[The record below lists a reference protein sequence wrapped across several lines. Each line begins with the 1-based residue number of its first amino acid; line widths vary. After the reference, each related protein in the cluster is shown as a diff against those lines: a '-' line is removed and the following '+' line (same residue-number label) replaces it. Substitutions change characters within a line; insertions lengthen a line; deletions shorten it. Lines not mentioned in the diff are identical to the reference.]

1 MVISK
6 NILNVTIWLLGI
18 VVLLGCVR
26 GKKRLVPPPLLSIQ
40 QRAAMQ
46 TKELEGNFDTAF
58 SATISVL
65 QDEGWQIEV
74 VEKSSGIIQARS
86 LKRQDMIGPKEDWY
100 ASNDSNYRDDMINE
114 FKDKGY
120 ALPEWTRWEQ
130 LTSHIENWGRN
141 RVRQR
146 ITITKFGSI
155 PPNTF
160 SYSEKESQQKIITTG
175 GKEQSILLDN
185 PTIYQYLFQRI
196 QRAIFIRQGLH
207 DYQQHDNAHKG
218 E

>member
-1 MVISK
+1 MAISK
-6 NILNVTIWLLGI
+6 NTYNGMICLLSI
-18 VVLLGCVR
+18 AALFSCVR
-26 GKKRLVPPPLLSIQ
+26 GKSLLIPPPLLSIQ

-46 TKELEGNFDTAF
+46 TKEFQGDFDTAF

-74 VEKSSGIIQARS
+74 VEKSSGIIQASS
-86 LKRQDMIGPKEDWY
+86 LKRQDMIGPKVDWY
-100 ASNDSNYRDDMINE
+100 ATNDPNYRDNMMEE

-130 LTSHIENWGRN
+130 LTSHIENWGTN
-141 RVRQR
+141 RIRQR
-146 ITITKFGSI
+146 ITITKFGSL

-160 SYSEKESQQKIITTG
+160 SYSEKEIKQKIVTTG

-196 QRAIFIRQGLH
+196 QRAIFIRQGLTG
-207 DYQQHDNAHKG
+207 YQ
-218 E
+218 

>member
-1 MVISK
+1 MAISK
-6 NILNVTIWLLGI
+6 NTYNSMICLLSI
-18 VVLLGCVR
+18 AALFSCVR
-26 GKKRLVPPPLLSIQ
+26 GKARLIPPPLLSIQ

-46 TKELEGNFDTAF
+46 TKEFQGDFDTAF

-74 VEKSSGIIQARS
+74 IEKSSGIIQSSS

-100 ASNDSNYRDDMINE
+100 ATNDSNYRDNMMKE

-130 LTSHIENWGRN
+130 LTSHIENWGTN
-141 RVRQR
+141 RIRQR
-146 ITITKFGSI
+146 ITITKFGSL

-160 SYSEKESQQKIITTG
+160 SYSEKEIQQKIITTG

-196 QRAIFIRQGLH
+196 QRAVFIRQGLTG
-207 DYQQHDNAHKG
+207 YQ
-218 E
+218 